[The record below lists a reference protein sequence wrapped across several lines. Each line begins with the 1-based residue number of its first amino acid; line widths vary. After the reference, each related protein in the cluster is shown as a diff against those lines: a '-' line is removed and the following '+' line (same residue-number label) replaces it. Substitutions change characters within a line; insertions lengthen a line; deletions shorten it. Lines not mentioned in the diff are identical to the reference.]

1 MHKLTVFSPIVL
13 ALCLVT
19 ACDDAKSN
27 VAEPTAVVA
36 VASLS
41 ADVTAG
47 RPLVD
52 SSGDRSCPAFTIPLV
67 LSVRAGGLDVS
78 VTDVTMRFID
88 SSGIPMPQVT
98 LPAPIP
104 TTQIGSD
111 LIAARS
117 VRSIPLL
124 MPIGCTAV
132 RTGTVIVV
140 VGTRDGR
147 GRRGSVEVRTQ
158 VS

>member
-1 MHKLTVFSPIVL
+1 MHKLTVFSPLVL
-13 ALCLVT
+13 AACLVT

-27 VAEPTAVVA
+27 VAEPTAVA
-36 VASLS
+36 VAGVS

-47 RPLVD
+47 VPVVD
-52 SSGDRSCPAFTIPLV
+52 PAGDRSCQAFSIPLKLTV
-67 LSVRAGGLDVS
+67 HAGGLDVS
-78 VTDVTMRFID
+78 VTDVTMRFVG
-88 SSGIPMPQVT
+88 SSGIPMAQVT

-104 TTQIGSD
+104 TVQIGSD

-117 VRSIPLL
+117 VRTIPLAIS
-124 MPIGCTAV
+124 IGCTANPA
-132 RTGTVIVV
+132 GTVVVV

-158 VS
+158 VR